1 MRRTFY
7 LVLGWVAL
15 VIGFIGMALP
25 LLPTVVFWI
34 FAAFCFSRSNPKVE
48 RWLVEHPK
56 VGPHILAWRDRG
68 AISRKGKVAASLALI
83 GSSLIGLFTLTGP
96 IAFLPTAICL
106 GAGAFIWT
114 RPD

>member
-68 AISRKGKVAASLALI
+68 AISRKGKIAATLALI
-83 GSSLIGLFTLTGP
+83 GSSAIGLFTLAGP
-96 IAFLPTAICL
+96 LAFLPAAICL
-106 GAGAFIWT
+106 GAAAFIWT
-114 RPD
+114 RPH